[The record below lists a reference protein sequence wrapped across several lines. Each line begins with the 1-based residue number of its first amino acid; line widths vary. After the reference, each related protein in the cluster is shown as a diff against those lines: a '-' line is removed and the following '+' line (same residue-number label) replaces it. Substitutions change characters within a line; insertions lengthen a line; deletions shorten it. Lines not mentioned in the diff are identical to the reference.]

1 MMRLLVM
8 RMTHECIHEEQI
20 QGISRKTAELETRAN
35 YKDERINQ
43 IISDQKRMEEKI
55 DNIAEAVNQ
64 LQLQSLK
71 DDKDI
76 DKRVTS
82 LENTVQ
88 VLKWIITLL
97 FGSGIIWIIINYIH

>member
-1 MMRLLVM
+1 
-8 RMTHECIHEEQI
+8 MTAKQVEPDYVCIHEKRI
-20 QGISRKTAELETRAN
+20 GKTENRITELEARAN
-35 YKDERINQ
+35 FKDERMNQ
-43 IISDQKRMEEKI
+43 ILEDQKRMEEKI
-55 DNIAEAVNQ
+55 DHIADAVNQ
-64 LQLQSLK
+64 LQLQSLR

-97 FGSGIIWIIINYIH
+97 FGSGIIWIILNYIH

>member
-1 MMRLLVM
+1 
-8 RMTHECIHEEQI
+8 MTAKQVNPDYICIHEKRI
-20 QGISRKTAELETRAN
+20 GKTENRITELEARADF
-35 YKDERINQ
+35 KDEK
-43 IISDQKRMEEKI
+43 IIQVIDDQRRMEEKI
-55 DNIAEAVNQ
+55 DHIAEAVNQ
-64 LQLQSLK
+64 LQLQSLR

-97 FGSGIIWIIINYIH
+97 FGSGIIWIIITHIN

>member
-1 MMRLLVM
+1 MRLLVM
-8 RMTHECIHEEQI
+8 GMTHECLHEEQI

-88 VLKWIITLL
+88 VLKWILTLF
-97 FGSGIIWIIINYIH
+97 FGSGIIWILINYIH

>member
-1 MMRLLVM
+1 
-8 RMTHECIHEEQI
+8 MTAKQVDPEYICIHEKRI
-20 QGISRKTAELETRAN
+20 GKTENRITELEARADF
-35 YKDERINQ
+35 KDEKIIQ
-43 IISDQKRMEEKI
+43 IIQDQKRMEEKI
-55 DNIAEAVNQ
+55 DHIAEAVNQ
-64 LQLQSLK
+64 LQLQSLR

-97 FGSGIIWIIINYIH
+97 FGSGIIWIIINYMH

>member
-1 MMRLLVM
+1 MAAKKSEY
-8 RMTHECIHEEQI
+8 TCIKDETI
-20 QGISRKTAELETRAN
+20 QNISRKTAELETRAN

-55 DNIAEAVNQ
+55 DHIAEAVNN

-88 VLKWIITLL
+88 VIKWIITLL
-97 FGSGIIWIIINYIH
+97 FGSGIIWLIINYIH